1 MVLTRK
7 GIMGLVA
14 MGMLIGLLSP
24 MAWAEQSPEV
34 QKLITAHQQ
43 AAADAQKRVAF
54 HEEMERHFVEGRGG
68 SKMDMVGHCKFWAD
82 YYRKLATQEARAA
95 KELEQKAP

>member
-24 MAWAEQSPEV
+24 MVRAEQSPET
-34 QKLITAHQQ
+34 QKLIAAHYQ

-54 HEEMERHFVEGRGG
+54 HEEMEKAFVTGRGG

-82 YYRKLATQEARAA
+82 YYRKLATQEEQTA
-95 KELEQKAP
+95 KELEQKAL